1 MASRYEPGEDYAF
14 RLDAEDPL
22 AGYRDR
28 FYLPRDSMYMDGNSL
43 GLMSVDAER
52 ALLRVMGEWRTLGI
66 KGWGGAEIPWI
77 RYAERLGELQAPLV
91 GAEPDELVVTGGTT
105 VNLHALVSTFYKP
118 KGRKRKILAD
128 ELNFPSDLYAL
139 SAQVRLRGG
148 DPDEDLV
155 LVKSKDGLLV
165 EEDDIVE
172 AMTDQVQLALL
183 PSVYYRSGQL
193 LDMKRLTEE
202 AHRRGI
208 IIGFDCSHSVGVVP
222 HRLSEWGADFAFW
235 CNYKY
240 VNGGPGSTGSLY
252 VNRRHFGSMPGM
264 AGWFGND
271 RSTMFEMRNEF
282 DPARTASAW
291 QIGTTTMLSTA
302 PIEGSLKMIREAGI
316 GSIREK
322 SLRITGYLMHLI
334 DETLNREPYSY
345 GIATPRE
352 AERRGGHVGVTH
364 ADAWRINQALIAR
377 GVTPD
382 FRPPNIIRLAPI
394 PLYVSYHDVWTVAQH
409 LKAVIDGGEHLR
421 FKDDRSTVT

>member
-1 MASRYEPGEDYAF
+1 MNYELDEDYAL

-22 AGYRDR
+22 AGYKAR
-28 FYLPRDSMYMDGNSL
+28 FYGLEGCIYMDGNSL

-52 ALLRVMGEWRTLGI
+52 ALLRVLDEWRTLGI

-77 RYAERLGELQAPLV
+77 GYAERLGELQAPLV
-91 GAEPDELVVTGGTT
+91 GAEPDEVVVTGGTT

-118 KGRKRKILAD
+118 EGRRRKILAD

-148 DPDEDLV
+148 DPDDDLV
-155 LVKSKDGLLV
+155 LARSRDGLVV
-165 EEDDIVE
+165 EEDDIID
-172 AMTDQVQLALL
+172 AMTDEVQLALL

-193 LDMKRLTEE
+193 LDMGRLTEE
-202 AHRRGI
+202 AHERGI
-208 IIGFDCSHSVGVVP
+208 VIGFDCSHSVGVVH
-222 HRLSEWGADFAFW
+222 HRLSEWGVDFAFW

-252 VNRRHFGSMPGM
+252 VNRRHFGRMPGM

-271 RSTMFEMRNEF
+271 RSTMFEMRTEF

-302 PIEGSLKMIREAGI
+302 PIEGSLRMMREAGI
-316 GSIREK
+316 GNIREK
-322 SLRITGYLMHLI
+322 SLKITGYLMYLI
-334 DETLNREPYSY
+334 DEILSDEPYNY
-345 GIATPRE
+345 GVATPRE

-377 GVTPD
+377 GVIPD

-394 PLYVSYHDVWTVAQH
+394 PLYVSYRDVWRVAEH
-409 LKAVIDGGEHLR
+409 LKAVIDGDEHLR
-421 FKDDRSTVT
+421 FGDDRSTVT